1 MFSEFMPDPT
11 DVADSEG
18 EYLEV
23 RLGEASDSLY
33 LRFEEKAEFSVG
45 VPEGTRLLL
54 HRDTTAC
61 PSVTGLVCMELTS
74 SSLPNS
80 RTTTWSLRQG
90 DCIDSAYLPIPSS
103 GKALLRA
110 DSAYDAWEVG
120 DASPG
125 YPNSIFEEGLD
136 DCALELAGYTFA
148 GGSFAVELSV
158 SKCDSAEVSYAAER
172 LDLAGTKTSG
182 TAVISGV
189 GTISI
194 PSKSGLPVMFKANVP
209 EDDLPTNDS
218 LDTLLVSPENSPIH
232 FTEVHHCPSEGNAEW
247 LELYNALPRALP
259 LLGFDLCSRG
269 TFYVTEADSI
279 LAYESILL
287 TRDTTALR
295 SELGF
300 DDVKIFRAS
309 MGTLKNTSD
318 TVALCYAGDT
328 LETVIWTKTEYANC
342 PAGFNP
348 QTGNSENTPGF
359 QGRTQN
365 SLGASPFTIE
375 VSSRVSRKGGD
386 PPRARILGSTTV
398 TLVLLSEGG
407 RRIWEKSVS
416 GGNAWVELPLLGQN
430 PGVYFLKC
438 IAGRYEKTVGLILR
452 P

>member
-11 DVADSEG
+11 DVADTEG
-18 EYLEV
+18 EYVEV
-23 RLGEASDSLY
+23 RLGESTDTLY
-33 LRFEEKAEFSVG
+33 LRFEAKTEFSVG
-45 VPEGTRLLL
+45 IPSGKRLLL

-61 PSVTGLVCMELTS
+61 PSVSGLVCAELTS
-74 SSLPNS
+74 SALPNS

-90 DCIDSAYLPIPSS
+90 DCVDSAYLPIPSS
-103 GKALLRA
+103 GKALLRS

-136 DCALELAGYTFA
+136 DCALELVSYEFSSGKFLVTLA
-148 GGSFAVELSV
+148 V
-158 SKCDSAEVSYAAER
+158 SKCDSAEVSYTAEL
-172 LDLAGTKTSG
+172 LDLAGTKTIGSV
-182 TAVISGV
+182 VISDTATV
-189 GTISI
+189 PIQ
-194 PSKSGLPVMFKANVP
+194 SKSGIPILFSANVP
-209 EDDLPTNDS
+209 EDELPTNDS
-218 LDTLLVSPENSPIH
+218 LDTLLLSPQNSPLH
-232 FTEVHHCPSEGNAEW
+232 FTEIHHCPSEGNAEW
-247 LELYNALPRALP
+247 VELYNALPKPLP

-309 MGTLKNTSD
+309 MGALKNTAD
-318 TVALCYAGDT
+318 TLALCYSGDT

-348 QTGNSENTPGF
+348 QTGNAENTPGF
-359 QGRTQN
+359 QGRTQK
-365 SLGASPFTIE
+365 SLGEAPFTVE
-375 VSSRVSRKGGD
+375 VSARVSRKGGD
-386 PPRARILGSTTV
+386 APRARILGSSTV
-398 TLVLLSEGG
+398 TLVLLSEAG
-407 RRIWEKSVS
+407 RRVWEKSVS
-416 GGNAWVELPLLGQN
+416 GGNAWIELPLLSQN